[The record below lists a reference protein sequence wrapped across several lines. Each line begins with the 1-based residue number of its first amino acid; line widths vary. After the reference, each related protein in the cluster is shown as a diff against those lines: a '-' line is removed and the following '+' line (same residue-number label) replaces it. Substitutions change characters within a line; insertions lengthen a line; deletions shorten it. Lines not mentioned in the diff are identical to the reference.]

1 MSSLPTNTTLGHDLE
16 IIDVYEFYD
25 GPRLLSCRNR
35 SGQSFL
41 ALSVEDSDTGSAWL
55 YVAVSDERLR
65 QIEAG
70 TIDLRTAIEA
80 PEDQAVYMAYQAT
93 EEGTWRVVWTPV
105 AELTDDVLPFE
116 GEHLDVEPRADD
128 VLEEA
133 SRVAAQRQRET
144 LRIALR
150 VPGTPVHEAPSS
162 LVGHTLTRLQELL
175 AAIAQAVRGEATLRG
190 RIPPDI
196 LTAAD
201 LRLVG
206 TYAGSLGLDLASAQ
220 LADLFGGSVVAD
232 ALGKFDALLG
242 AGSDPEQLRPLL
254 EEIRPRAASKYRSF
268 ISALV
273 ESEAGVDVEWG
284 SVNQARGGRHEL
296 DPSSVRAIA
305 ATINQVGDEFVE
317 THTIT
322 GPLIA
327 LNARTRYF
335 ELEDRDS
342 GRRVSG
348 RLDPDRFAEDQEFTI
363 NAVYTATIVE
373 TTEVSGVTGDER
385 VSRVLTQ
392 LAAL

>member
-1 MSSLPTNTTLGHDLE
+1 MASLPEDTILGHDLE
-16 IIDVYEFYD
+16 IIDVYEYYD
-25 GPRLLSCRNR
+25 GPRLFSCRNR
-35 SGQSFL
+35 SGQLFL
-41 ALSVEDSDTGSAWL
+41 ALSVEENHDESVWL

-65 QIEAG
+65 QIESGAM
-70 TIDLRTAIEA
+70 DLRTAFAA
-80 PEDQAVYMAYQAT
+80 PEDRAAYWAYHNA
-93 EEGTWRVVWTPV
+93 EAESWRVEWKG
-105 AELTDDVLPFE
+105 AADLRDEVLPLA
-116 GEHLDVEPRADD
+116 GEFLDVEHRLGT
-128 VLEEA
+128 VLEPA

-144 LRIALR
+144 LRIALQ

-162 LVGHTLTRLQELL
+162 LVGHTLTRLQELI

-232 ALGKFDALLG
+232 ALAKLDALLD
-242 AGSDPEQLRPLL
+242 AGSDPEQLRSLL

-268 ISALV
+268 IDALV
-273 ESEAGVDVEWG
+273 EADASIDVDWG
-284 SVNQARGGRHEL
+284 SVDQTRGGHHKL
-296 DPSSVRAIA
+296 DARSLRAIA
-305 ATINQVGDEFVE
+305 AVIDLVGDEFVE
-317 THTIT
+317 TYNVT
-322 GPLIA
+322 GPLVA

-342 GRRVSG
+342 GKRVSG

-363 NAVYTATIVE
+363 NAVYVATIVE
-373 TTEVSGVTGDER
+373 STEVSGVTGEEK
-385 VSRVLTQ
+385 VSRVLTE
-392 LAAL
+392 LTPL